1 MFRSLLIRLVLN
13 AGTLYLIT
21 YLLPEDVIYT
31 GGVKFFVV
39 AGLFMTI
46 INLVIKPILKILAL
60 PFVILTAGL
69 FMIFINAFLLWFL
82 KYALDIV
89 KFQDVSL
96 VIHTKGGYLVAG
108 LLFGLLN
115 WILNAIF
122 RK

>member
-21 YLLPEDVIYT
+21 YLLPADVVYT
-31 GGVKFFVV
+31 GGVKFFAV

-96 VIHTKGGYLVAG
+96 VIHTKGGYLIAG

-115 WILNAIF
+115 WILNVIF

>member
-13 AGTLYLIT
+13 AGTLFLIT
-21 YLLPEDVIYT
+21 YLLPADVIYT
-31 GGVKFFVV
+31 GGVRFFVV

-46 INLVIKPILKILAL
+46 INLVVKPILKILAL

-96 VIHTKGGYLVAG
+96 VIHTKGGYLIAG

-115 WILNAIF
+115 WILNVIF